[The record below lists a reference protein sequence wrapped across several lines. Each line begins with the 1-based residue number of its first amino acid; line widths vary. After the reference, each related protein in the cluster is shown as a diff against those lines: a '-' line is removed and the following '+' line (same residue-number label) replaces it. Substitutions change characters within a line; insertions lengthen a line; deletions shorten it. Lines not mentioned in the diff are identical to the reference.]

1 MILQDWDVDGVDLQD
16 FLDINKDEL
25 KGKRIFYIVSD
36 KADYFDS
43 NEYFANAEPDEGG
56 PPEEDDMDGV
66 EPIESSGDILK
77 HRYKI
82 GIANTNPEGRLETY
96 IKHWGQDGGFT
107 GDSKYHG
114 ALIHFC
120 YANVKVERVAVT
132 NTNVYRLERHFKN
145 SFKNLDLET
154 LKGMEHVFTYLETL
168 KDIYDTFDHRSDK
181 PSVNPYR
188 TRNNNF
194 GADSDSSD
202 DSDDETPDSS
212 DDSDQDDFSLSSDW
226 DFLRPDAQDDP

>member
-16 FLDINKDEL
+16 FLDIKKDEL
-25 KGKRIFYIVSD
+25 KGKRIFYIVSGN
-36 KADYFDS
+36 ADYFDM

-56 PPEEDDMDGV
+56 PPEEDGMDGV
-66 EPIESSGDILK
+66 EPIESSGDILQR
-77 HRYKI
+77 RYKI
-82 GIANTNPEGRLETY
+82 GISNTNPEGRLETY

-194 GADSDSSD
+194 AAES
-202 DSDDETPDSS
+202 DSS

-226 DFLRPDAQDDP
+226 DFLRPSAQDDPVDSWTFEL